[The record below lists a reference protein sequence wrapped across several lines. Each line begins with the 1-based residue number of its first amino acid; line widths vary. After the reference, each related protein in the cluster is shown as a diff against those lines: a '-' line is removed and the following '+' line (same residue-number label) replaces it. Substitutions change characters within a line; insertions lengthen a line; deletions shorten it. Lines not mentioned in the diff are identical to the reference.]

1 MGNSF
6 ICSPFEYFKDINIC
20 FQAQNTE
27 KKENQ
32 LIINIENE
40 KENYE
45 GKVTQLKNYFN
56 ENEKEL
62 FYNYNNKKE
71 KTKKQFNK
79 KKHNNALN
87 KLSENKYELM
97 LKRLLEQ
104 KEVKRNGPKRRETI
118 RTEGKIKL
126 LVNEIL
132 MQNLEDIKNKKLNDN
147 SLLNNEEGDL
157 LIKNI
162 NNGKYR
168 NSATIDKNRVITN
181 KINNKLKA
189 DNYLQY
195 RNTINEII
203 NEGSGYSNYCKKQTK
218 PTNSSPPNKK

>member
-6 ICSPFEYFKDINIC
+6 ICAPFEFYKDINIC
-20 FQAQNTE
+20 FQTQAIE
-27 KKENQ
+27 KKESQ
-32 LIINIENE
+32 LIVNIDNE
-40 KENYE
+40 KDKYK
-45 GKVTQLKNYFN
+45 GKMDQLINYFN

-62 FYNYNNKKE
+62 FYNFNKKE

-118 RTEGKIKL
+118 RTEDKIKL
-126 LVNEIL
+126 MVSEV
-132 MQNLEDIKNKKLNDN
+132 MKQNLEDIKNKKISDNTLIKNDN
-147 SLLNNEEGDL
+147 DL

-162 NNGKYR
+162 NSAKYR
-168 NSATIDKNRVITN
+168 NSATIDKKGVITN
-181 KINNKLKA
+181 KINNKLKG

-203 NEGSGYSNYCKKQTK
+203 NESSGGSNYCKKQTK
-218 PTNSSPPNKK
+218 QTNSPPNKKNNN

>member
-1 MGNSF
+1 MGNSL
-6 ICSPFEYFKDINIC
+6 ICSPFEYFKNVNIC
-20 FQAQNTE
+20 FQAQTIE

-40 KENYE
+40 KDKYE
-45 GKVTQLKNYFN
+45 GKMTQLKNYFN

-62 FYNYNNKKE
+62 FCNYYNKKE

-118 RTEGKIKL
+118 RTEKKIKL
-126 LVNEIL
+126 LVNEVL

-162 NNGKYR
+162 NNAKYR
-168 NSATIDKNRVITN
+168 NSATIDKKSVITN

-203 NEGSGYSNYCKKQTK
+203 NEGSGYSNYCKKKTK